1 MQVEVIFRRVR
12 KIAKRDYWLHY
23 VCLSVCRQSVR
34 MEQFGCHW
42 TDFRE
47 I

>member
-1 MQVEVIFRRVR
+1 MNMLYFVLLRFRHVR
-12 KIAKRDYWLHY
+12 KIAKWT
-23 VCLSVCRQSVR
+23 VSFVVSVRQSVR
-34 MEQFGCHW
+34 MEQLGSHW